1 MWTLGGAYAA
11 FAEKDQG
18 SIEPG
23 KLADFVVLSADP
35 TREKP
40 ERIKDI
46 RVEATFVG
54 GKLMF
59 GRSAQSAWVHPG
71 PMR

>member
-1 MWTLGGAYAA
+1 MFAVTGGAYAV

-18 SIEPG
+18 SIEQG

-35 TREKP
+35 TSEKP

-46 RVEATFVG
+46 QVEATFVG
-54 GKLMF
+54 GKRVDTLF
-59 GRSAQSAWVHPG
+59 RKGTK
-71 PMR
+71 